1 VCSVSARPWLNPDMF
16 GAIQKKNLC
25 MAIGVC
31 YLMLVSMNLV
41 ILFTKG
47 GALGTLEIGLNSS
60 RRRFD
65 ALHPVP

>member
-1 VCSVSARPWLNPDMF
+1 LAGVLSQCAALGLILIWF

-47 GALGTLEIGLNSS
+47 GHWVLWK
-60 RRRFD
+60 
-65 ALHPVP
+65 